1 MTRVAPPPPLLLP
14 DLFCHLLLLLPSLA
28 LASTSSNYR
37 GLFSLPFPLQLG
49 SNTFT
54 SSDSSSLF
62 LPSSRSSSL
71 SPASFSLT
79 VPPSTSSPLPS
90 TSTPGASS
98 MPTSSCGMRSKLNR
112 KSARCKISNQN
123 HLYPQ
128 TSPNI
133 QQKISSSFGW
143 RVPTESDDGGDGNK
157 SKNSVETRRTSRHWT
172 WEPLVS
178 ESLILSLL
186 DPHDVLSLLKVS
198 VNIKVSGEVF
208 KLYKGLKVE
217 TSLSYNQHLTHHYGV
232 MSLRQYLIFVPIPN
246 LDAMI
251 LIFFPDLNNNIEL
264 KLSKPD
270 IDMPNV
276 DSEIIVGKRS
286 TESVIILSDDEV
298 EPKVSSKKDI
308 LSVSEAGQHIS
319 HGNIMPH
326 DVGNSL
332 PTADLANLNVSV
344 MKNSKTMKESIQ
356 KKASSSNLHDKS
368 GATSFIDAKDLGS
381 CRKEVSSKSKAI
393 NSDEAV
399 NARNL
404 NKAYSNM
411 TPKNGDTVPSTCNK
425 MSCDIQDAEDDPLEI
440 ALKSVGHVQ
449 LHVPKPTVLKR
460 QVIQLKTPFN
470 KYGYLRKLEDPMKRF
485 RPPSLDNWY
494 KAILVINYFATVRL
508 SSFRKD

>member
-1 MTRVAPPPPLLLP
+1 MDNMAGSYLLLAFKHKNFAFLSVKDEGLLAP
-14 DLFCHLLLLLPSLA
+14 ELTENTCGDLRMSKFSSQGSFLKQRTFDYLPENVVKHAINVEQRTKEIFGCLLCE
-28 LASTSSNYR
+28 
-37 GLFSLPFPLQLG
+37 
-49 SNTFT
+49 
-54 SSDSSSLF
+54 
-62 LPSSRSSSL
+62 
-71 SPASFSLT
+71 
-79 VPPSTSSPLPS
+79 
-90 TSTPGASS
+90 
-98 MPTSSCGMRSKLNR
+98 M
-112 KSARCKISNQN
+112 
-123 HLYPQ
+123 
-128 TSPNI
+128 
-133 QQKISSSFGW
+133 
-143 RVPTESDDGGDGNK
+143 
-157 SKNSVETRRTSRHWT
+157 
-172 WEPLVS
+172 
-178 ESLILSLL
+178 
-186 DPHDVLSLLKVS
+186 
-198 VNIKVSGEVF
+198 
-208 KLYKGLKVE
+208 
-217 TSLSYNQHLTHHYGV
+217 
-232 MSLRQYLIFVPIPN
+232 
-246 LDAMI
+246 
-251 LIFFPDLNNNIEL
+251 
-264 KLSKPD
+264 D

-319 HGNIMPH
+319 DGNIMPH